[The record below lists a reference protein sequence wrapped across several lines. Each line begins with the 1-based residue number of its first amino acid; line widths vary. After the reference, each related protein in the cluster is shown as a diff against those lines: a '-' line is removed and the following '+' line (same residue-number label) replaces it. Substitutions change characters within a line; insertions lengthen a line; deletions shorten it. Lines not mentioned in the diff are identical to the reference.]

1 VRVRIPKEEYDRLRK
16 ELESDGWR
24 GESLKCLIATI
35 LAIRHAPKGA
45 KGEDSRGGGGR

>member
-24 GESLKCLIATI
+24 GEQLRCLVAAI
-35 LAIRHAPKGA
+35 LAIRCASGKL
-45 KGEDSRGGGGR
+45 KFK